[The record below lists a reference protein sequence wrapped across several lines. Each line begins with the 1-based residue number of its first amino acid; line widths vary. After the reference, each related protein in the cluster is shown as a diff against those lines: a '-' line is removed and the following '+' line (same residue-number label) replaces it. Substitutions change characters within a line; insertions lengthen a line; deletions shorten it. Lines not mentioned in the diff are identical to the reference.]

1 MCNESYVCIVT
12 PPLVQPKTQI
22 TPPSDPSSNVIGYN
36 SDYDDDPNERHSYHL
51 QPRIVAPF
59 PATNIEARTQLT
71 PAIRSPL
78 FLSAIPSTAV
88 VIASSPQGPRV
99 TFATTPPTAS
109 VNPSTSPSANLLSVS
124 ARARISETVSQPVE
138 AAPQFVY
145 QRGGVRHDHNT
156 VREDPAPS
164 HIVELLTVKK
174 KLPSIPVGKTSSDFP
189 VLTPQTTSNNISQT
203 VSLPPHNITV
213 IDMPSLSEN
222 AAVLTSLL
230 SVPVPS
236 AAALKAHRCALLL
249 AYLKGLFR
257 YDLFHYIEALT
268 KDSHSP
274 ICIILYMQYV
284 LFRSNCTWRVS
295 FSRTTTISS
304 SDCRCLCLTA

>member
-1 MCNESYVCIVT
+1 MCNESYLCIVT
-12 PPLVQPKTQI
+12 PQLVQPKTQI

-51 QPRIVAPF
+51 QPNPRIVAPF
-59 PATNIEARTQLT
+59 PAANIEARTQST

-99 TFATTPPTAS
+99 TFATTAPTAS
-109 VNPSTSPSANLLSVS
+109 VNPTTSPSANLLSVS
-124 ARARISETVSQPVE
+124 ARARASETVSQPVE

-156 VREDPAPS
+156 VREDPPPS

-174 KLPSIPVGKTSSDFP
+174 KLPSIPVGKTSSDFH
-189 VLTPQTTSNNISQT
+189 VLTPQSTSNNILQT

-213 IDMPSLSEN
+213 IDIPSPSLSEN
-222 AAVLTSLL
+222 AAVLPSLL
-230 SVPVPS
+230 SVHVPS
-236 AAALKAHRCALLL
+236 AAVLKTHRCALLL

-257 YDLFHYIEALT
+257 YGLFRYIEALS
-268 KDSHSP
+268 K
-274 ICIILYMQYV
+274 
-284 LFRSNCTWRVS
+284 
-295 FSRTTTISS
+295 
-304 SDCRCLCLTA
+304 